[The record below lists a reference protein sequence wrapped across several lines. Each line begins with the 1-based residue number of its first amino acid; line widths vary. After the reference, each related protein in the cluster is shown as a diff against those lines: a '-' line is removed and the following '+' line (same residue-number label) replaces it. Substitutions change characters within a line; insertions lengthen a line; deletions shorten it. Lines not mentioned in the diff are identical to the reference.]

1 MADKDMKGMAGMSGM
16 PGMGGTGDPTREDNN
31 ADKTDRG
38 RGMDTPA
45 PPEQTPG
52 KTTMR
57 ESMINMPIATPKRI
71 WTVTGTED
79 WAMLRGFGQA
89 TGMVNMMNSMM
100 VGGSPM
106 QKMKMGKM
114 DMKMAEMPAPT
125 PEEARTASD
134 DTMASTKDA
143 SAMTVTAAATANP
156 PVVGDNTLDV
166 TVTDASGKPIT
177 GLKLAA
183 TVAMVSMDMG
193 TAHPAVTEIGGGK
206 YRTTVSFSM
215 AGPWR
220 VTVAGDGGKVKQSFD
235 FAAGSTPTQSAPAQP
250 APAPTAGPAAIAA
263 VLVSPASVGSANTLR
278 VTVTDPDGKPIT
290 GAKISSSVAMTSMDM
305 GTTHPA
311 FKEMGGGKYEGKV
324 GFSMAGPW
332 RVTVKV
338 TFPGQ
343 KPQSKAFDF
352 SAK

>member
-1 MADKDMKGMAGMSGM
+1 MAGMSGM
-16 PGMGGTGDPTREDNN
+16 PGMGGTGDPTREDNT

-57 ESMINMPIATPKRI
+57 ESMINMPMATPKRI

-106 QKMKMGKM
+106 RNMKMGKM
-114 DMKMAEMPAPT
+114 DMKMAEMPTPT

-134 DTMASTKDA
+134 DTAVPAKDA
-143 SAMTVTAAATANP
+143 SAMTVTAAATPNP

-166 TVTDASGKPIT
+166 TVADASGKPVT

-206 YRTTVSFSM
+206 YRTTVNFSM

-235 FAAGSTPTQSAPAQP
+235 FAAGSTSAPSAPAQAAPAQSAPA
-250 APAPTAGPAAIAA
+250 AAAGPATIAA
-263 VLVSPASVGSANTLR
+263 ALASPASVGSANTLR
-278 VTVTDPDGKPIT
+278 VTVTDPDGKPVT

-311 FKEMGGGKYEGKV
+311 FKEMGGGNYEGKV

-338 TFPGQ
+338 TPPGQ
-343 KPQSKAFDF
+343 KPQTKAFDF
-352 SAK
+352 TAK

>member
-1 MADKDMKGMAGMSGM
+1 MKGMAGMSGM

-52 KTTMR
+52 KSTMR
-57 ESMINMPIATPKRI
+57 ESMINMPMATPKRI

-106 QKMKMGKM
+106 QHMKMGKM
-114 DMKMAEMPAPT
+114 DVKMAELPAPT
-125 PEEARTASD
+125 PEEARTQEAQTAPATAS
-134 DTMASTKDA
+134 ST
-143 SAMTVTAAATANP
+143 TVTATLTP
-156 PVVGDNTLDV
+156 DTPVVGDNTLDV
-166 TVTDASGKPIT
+166 TVTDASGKPVT

-193 TAHPAVTEIGGGK
+193 TAHPPVTEIGGGK
-206 YRTTVSFSM
+206 YQTKVNFSM

-235 FAAGSTPTQSAPAQP
+235 FAAGSTSAPAQSAPAQS
-250 APAPTAGPAAIAA
+250 APAAAAGPATIAA
-263 VLVSPASVGSANTLR
+263 ALVSPASVGSANTLR
-278 VTVTDPDGKPIT
+278 VTVTDPDGKPVT

-311 FKEMGGGKYEGKV
+311 FKEMGGGSYEGKV

-338 TFPGQ
+338 TPPGE
-343 KPQSKAFDF
+343 KPQTKAFDF
-352 SAK
+352 TAK